1 MIIHTDFNGYILK
14 EEDNYTGRKRSVLT
28 DNVPEGAF
36 FAMGSDSLPM
46 QIFVK
51 VVVSIIIGFFVY
63 YLMKIRLLYS
73 KLAFIVIYTIFLI
86 YYMVIDQI
94 IWETKGIRVV
104 FLTDKG
110 ILLKKGK
117 KFKEEF
123 IPYSEITG
131 IDRFEKINRKIVNIL
146 LGGKANKYLFSQI
159 TIFSGKRLRITNDT
173 FNDSVFDTFL
183 LLLDKQF
190 KNGDGA

>member
-1 MIIHTDFNGYILK
+1 MIIYTDYNGNILK
-14 EEDNYTGRKRSVLT
+14 EENNYTGRRRSVLT
-28 DNVPEGAF
+28 DNVPDGAF

-46 QIFVK
+46 QLFVK
-51 VVVSIIIGFFVY
+51 IVVTIIVGFFIY
-63 YLMKIRLLYS
+63 NLMKIRLLYS
-73 KLAFIVIYTIFLI
+73 KQAFIVLFIIFLI
-86 YYMVIDQI
+86 YMFVDQI
-94 IWETKGIRVV
+94 IWELKGIRVV

-110 ILLKKGK
+110 IFLKRGK

-131 IDRFEKINRKIVNIL
+131 IDKFEKINRKIVNIL

-159 TIFSGKRLRITNDT
+159 TFFSGKRLRITNDN

-183 LLLDKQF
+183 LLLDKKF

>member
-1 MIIHTDFNGYILK
+1 MIIYTDYNGNILK
-14 EEDNYTGRKRSVLT
+14 EENNYTGRRRSVLT
-28 DNVPEGAF
+28 DNVPDCAF

-46 QIFVK
+46 QLFVK
-51 VVVSIIIGFFVY
+51 IVVTIIVGFFIY
-63 YLMKIRLLYS
+63 NLMKIRLLYS
-73 KLAFIVIYTIFLI
+73 KQAFIVLFIIFLI
-86 YYMVIDQI
+86 YMFVDQI
-94 IWETKGIRVV
+94 IWELKGIRVV

-110 ILLKKGK
+110 IFLKRGK

-131 IDRFEKINRKIVNIL
+131 IDKFEKINRKIVNIL

-159 TIFSGKRLRITNDT
+159 TFFSGKRLRITNDN

-183 LLLDKQF
+183 LLLDKKF

>member
-1 MIIHTDFNGYILK
+1 MIIFTDNNGYILK
-14 EEDNYTGRKRSVLT
+14 DENNYSGRKRSVLT

-46 QIFVK
+46 QLFVK
-51 VVVSIIIGFFVY
+51 VVVTIIAGFFIFN
-63 YLMKIRLLYS
+63 LMKIRLLYT
-73 KLAFIVIYTIFLI
+73 KHALTVIFIIFVIYMI
-86 YYMVIDQI
+86 IDQI
-94 IWETKGIRVV
+94 VWETKGIRVV

-110 ILLKKGK
+110 IFLKRGK
-117 KFKEEF
+117 NLKEEF

-146 LGGKANKYLFSQI
+146 LGGKANRYLFSQI
-159 TIFSGKRLRITNDT
+159 TIFSGKRLRITNDN

-183 LLLDKQF
+183 LLLDRKF
-190 KNGDGA
+190 NNGDGA